1 MAEINED
8 LCHSPFLLEMT
19 VFEAVDTK
27 SCIKTVRNIFER
39 GGL

>member
-8 LCHSPFLLEMT
+8 LCHSPFLLEMA
-19 VFEAVDTK
+19 VFEVGDLK
-27 SCIKTVRNIFER
+27 SFNMTVRNIFER